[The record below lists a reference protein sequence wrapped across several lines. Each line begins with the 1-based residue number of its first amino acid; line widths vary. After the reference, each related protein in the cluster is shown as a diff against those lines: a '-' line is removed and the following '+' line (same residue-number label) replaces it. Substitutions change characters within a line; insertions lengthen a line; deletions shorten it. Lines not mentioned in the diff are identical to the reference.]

1 MKKIF
6 TLFIMAV
13 VALSLYA
20 LPQEFM
26 TRTKGQVKPSTEINK
41 ERTAKLEKAVA
52 SVSQSKIERH
62 ALPQAQPKEQAK
74 KLAPATKKHV
84 AAKKAAQEDVVVLNF
99 DGFAVGPE
107 YYESTLD
114 WYIGVQCLDESK
126 PEYGYS
132 VRFDYYAPAD
142 NYCGTF
148 TTEDFDLDYSYM
160 YSPTSYGAITY
171 EEITMTISDEKVNDN
186 VSVVKLEAT
195 ILGSDGITYQVN
207 AAQELISPKA
217 TVEASILDATL
228 EQNEEGFVL
237 AAANEDIDLSLVV
250 LNPEGGIVGNY
261 AYASLF
267 NLDNSHFTYKGAEV
281 KPMQLEL
288 RVNIAPNAEG
298 VLVYAADMVM
308 LGSDTV
314 LYVLA
319 LEAAMPAPV
328 DTVDI
333 ACNNLTIDDSWAAWF
348 GSVSLE
354 AENNDYYVYGAWAA
368 DVAEEGTY
376 DVSLFI
382 TDKATDMEYESLMAT
397 ITIAAAEDGTWVA
410 TGSALCTDN
419 VLYNLDLSW
428 YIPEPTDTVAISYD
442 YSSKAYYY
450 YSSNDLQM
458 YNQDDKYVAAIDV
471 IGLDFGSTFT
481 EEDVDLYYC
490 GVGLINGE
498 NVVYESIATVQNGW
512 YDQKGD
518 TTILQAEFI
527 TFSGVLYQVALWYV
541 APTPTAT
548 QTVTCKHYATYYNE
562 VADWGSYTMMAYSED
577 SLIIAGA
584 SIYVETEEEMA
595 GTFVNEGKFNGG
607 KYEFDGMNTF
617 VAFWNEELGEYTIVY
632 AQKGELT
639 TTYANDSVYI
649 VGTIVCDDAVEYNV
663 TMAAATKVYLPYDT
677 EEGYVER
684 TYTAKDQMVIED
696 NTVDYGNIYFEVKA
710 ADASDILAMYFFA
723 WEADPDIIIPEGTYY
738 IDDSYDYNTVL
749 ASTGVDAEG
758 YVMPSL
764 YSTMNEEGYLV
775 DLYFFVGGTVEVSKN
790 EDNTLHMEINAV
802 NSYDVPVHIVY
813 DAAAGTTAIE
823 DIQSEGVVDVQKKI
837 VDGQL
842 IIIRNG
848 KAYNAAG
855 VQVK

>member
-13 VALSLYA
+13 VAISMNA
-20 LPQEFM
+20 MPQKL
-26 TRTKGQVKPSTEINK
+26 TTINNGQVKQSTEINK

-62 ALPQAQPKEQAK
+62 ALPQVQQTKQAQ

-99 DGFAVGPE
+99 DGFAVGPM
-107 YYESTLD
+107 YYEETLD
-114 WYIGVQCLDESK
+114 WYIAVQCLDESK
-126 PEYGYS
+126 PEYGWS
-132 VRFDYYAPAD
+132 ARFDYFAPED
-142 NYCGTF
+142 NFCGTF

-160 YSPTSYGAITY
+160 YSPYSYGSITY
-171 EEITMTISDEKVNDN
+171 EDVTMTVSAEKVSETL
-186 VSVVKLEAT
+186 SVVTLKAT
-195 ILGSDGITYQVN
+195 ILGSDGVTYEVN
-207 AAQELISPKA
+207 AVQEMITPKA
-217 TVEASILDATL
+217 VVESSILDATI
-228 EQNEEGFVL
+228 EQGEESFVL
-237 AAANEDIDLSLVV
+237 AGKNEELDLSLVV
-250 LNPEGGIVGNY
+250 LNPEGVVGTY
-261 AYASLF
+261 QYVSYFDLE
-267 NLDNSHFTYKGAEV
+267 NSHVIYNGTEIT
-281 KPMQLEL
+281 PMQMVLAIQ
-288 RVNIAPNAEG
+288 IAPNANGE
-298 VLVYAADMVM
+298 LAYMAQLNM
-308 LGSDTV
+308 LGNDTV
-314 LYVLA
+314 QYNVA
-319 LEAAMPAPV
+319 IEAAMPAPV
-328 DTVDI
+328 DTVDVV
-333 ACNNLTIDDSWAAWF
+333 CNNLTIDDSWAAWF

-490 GVGLINGE
+490 GVGLIDGE

-684 TYTAKDQMVIED
+684 TYTANDQVAIED
-696 NTVDYGNIYFEVKA
+696 NTADYGNIYFEVMA